1 MISVPSAVPSEAND
15 VEGKAAVRFA
25 KEQRPKGSRTRRRTA
40 KRCAAWLAY
49 AVMGAPLPAAALDK
63 QGSAHGGSVAGESE
77 GTSLSGSL
85 MLGSALYNP
94 TYAARPDNTGHA
106 LFRYAAHVDVDLVGS
121 RLSIPVDVNVFTDR
135 DKPGLGIFQPTELDI
150 IAGVTSTWPIS
161 PWSALEVGSR
171 VEHDRPVDQG
181 TFTQTYVDVRGRYLY
196 SLARTYSDLARRG
209 LDVTG
214 WVTLGAFAVN
224 PTYAARPDNSGK
236 ALLRYALHTELS
248 MFDDLVSVGIDGTFF
263 TDRETSAFRPSEL
276 DITPEIIV
284 HMSPFEIHLA
294 YESDLPLDRGT
305 YTQTYAYALGAWSF
319 DLKKEPSPL
328 ETRGQIVSP

>member
-1 MISVPSAVPSEAND
+1 PSVLPIVARDA
-15 VEGKAAVRFA
+15 EGGRAGLSLRRVRGAACIAFVIA
-25 KEQRPKGSRTRRRTA
+25 STS
-40 KRCAAWLAY
+40 
-49 AVMGAPLPAAALDK
+49 LPARALDK

-94 TYAARPDNTGHA
+94 TYAARPDNSGHA
-106 LFRYAAHVDVDLVGS
+106 LFRYAAHADIDLIGS
-121 RLSIPVDVNVFTDR
+121 RLSIPVDVNLFTDR
-135 DKPGLGIFQPTELDI
+135 DRPGLEIFAPTELDI
-150 IAGVTSTWPIS
+150 IAGVTSTWPVT

-171 VEHDRPVDQG
+171 VEHDRPIDQG

-196 SLARTYSDLARRG
+196 SLARTWDDLARRG
-209 LDVTG
+209 LDLTG

-224 PTYAARPDNSGK
+224 PTYAARPDNTGK

-248 MFDDLVSVGIDGTFF
+248 MFDDLVSVGVDGTFF

-276 DITPEIIV
+276 DFTPEVIV
-284 HMSPFEIHLA
+284 HLAPFEIHLA
-294 YESDLPLDRGT
+294 YETDVPLDRGT

-319 DLKKEPSPL
+319 DFKKEPAPL
-328 ETRGQIVSP
+328 ETRGHIVSP